1 MPTVVSVPPRAR
13 RSLAVLDN
21 YVLIG
26 LLIVIASAVPV
37 LAIVFGSLLG
47 PRKPNEIKNDIY
59 ECGMESFGP
68 TWVKFKVQYYI
79 FALVFLIFDVEMVLL
94 FPFAAAFDFLPIF
107 AIVEAILFIL
117 ILTAALLYV
126 WKKNALEWS

>member
-1 MPTVVSVPPRAR
+1 M
-13 RSLAVLDN
+13 LDD

-26 LLIVIASAVPV
+26 LLFLVALAVPV
-37 LAIVFGSLLG
+37 LAIGFGSLLG
-47 PRKPNEIKNDIY
+47 PRKPNKIKNDVY
-59 ECGMESFGP
+59 ECGMETFGP

-79 FALVFLIFDVEMVLL
+79 FALVFLVFDVEMVLL